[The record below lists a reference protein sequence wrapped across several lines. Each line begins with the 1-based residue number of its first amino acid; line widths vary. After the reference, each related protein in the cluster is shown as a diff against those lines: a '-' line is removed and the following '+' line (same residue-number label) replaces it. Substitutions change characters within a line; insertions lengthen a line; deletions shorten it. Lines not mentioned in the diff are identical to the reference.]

1 MVEEKGKEIIFLRKI
16 VKGSTNKSY
25 GIEVARLAG
34 IDEDIIN
41 RANEILN
48 QIEKSQGFNGSL
60 KTDKEMKSKETEQLN
75 IFEYNISKII
85 DRLKN
90 IDVIK
95 LTPMEAI
102 NILYEIVESA
112 KNL

>member
-1 MVEEKGKEIIFLRKI
+1 
-16 VKGSTNKSY
+16 
-25 GIEVARLAG
+25 
-34 IDEDIIN
+34 
-41 RANEILN
+41 
-48 QIEKSQGFNGSL
+48 
-60 KTDKEMKSKETEQLN
+60 MKSKETEQLN